1 MRRNFYALG
10 PSSPTLRSLTAGVNW
25 GLIVRRTLHETASS
39 VRLNPASVAL
49 DLAQH
54 FGAAIRRHRETLR
67 LSQEELADRAGLDR
81 SYLGRIE
88 RSEQNATL
96 ASAQKLADAVGS
108 DLDVIFAT
116 ARQIALGAG
125 QR

>member
-1 MRRNFYALG
+1 MARVQ
-10 PSSPTLRSLTAGVNW
+10 LTSA
-25 GLIVRRTLHETASS
+25 
-39 VRLNPASVAL
+39 AL

-96 ASAQKLADAVGS
+96 ASAQKLADALGS

-116 ARQIALGAG
+116 ARQVAFEAEL
-125 QR
+125 R